1 MLGRD
6 IPLNMF
12 ESNSIKKWGGKKMR
26 AKVDRVPFFY
36 SFLDKQKRIEP
47 FFAIKDS
54 QVVRKKELF
63 CGSLK
68 LNLVEL
74 NLDTKR

>member
-1 MLGRD
+1 MVSVNWLVVENTINFEGNS
-6 IPLNMF
+6 LN
-12 ESNSIKKWGGKKMR
+12 
-26 AKVDRVPFFY
+26 FF
-36 SFLDKQKRIEP
+36 SLIWLDEKRIEP

-63 CGSLK
+63 LGSLK

-74 NLDTKR
+74 NFEPKR